1 MKKRLT
7 IASGNVS
14 IDLGAT
20 KVISKVITAVTTIPL
35 APGVTTIALYS
46 YQHFS
51 ETNTYLYSITISPTF
66 VYFMVSPQYLHY
78 CTGLHTAKP
87 CL

>member
-20 KVISKVITAVTTIPL
+20 KVISKVITAVTKNPL

-51 ETNTYLYSITISPTF
+51 ETNTYL
-66 VYFMVSPQYLHY
+66 
-78 CTGLHTAKP
+78 
-87 CL
+87 

>member
-1 MKKRLT
+1 MLLLIILNIRTVVIYYKEDSLT

-20 KVISKVITAVTTIPL
+20 KVISKVITAVTKNPL

-51 ETNTYLYSITISPTF
+51 ETNTYL
-66 VYFMVSPQYLHY
+66 
-78 CTGLHTAKP
+78 
-87 CL
+87 

>member
-20 KVISKVITAVTTIPL
+20 KVISKVITAITKNPL

-46 YQHFS
+46 
-51 ETNTYLYSITISPTF
+51 
-66 VYFMVSPQYLHY
+66 
-78 CTGLHTAKP
+78 
-87 CL
+87 